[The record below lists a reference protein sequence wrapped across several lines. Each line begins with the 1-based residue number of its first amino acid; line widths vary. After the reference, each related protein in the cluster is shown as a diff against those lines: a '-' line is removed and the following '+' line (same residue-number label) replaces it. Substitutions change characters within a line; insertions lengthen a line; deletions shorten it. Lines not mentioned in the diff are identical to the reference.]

1 MKASFV
7 ALLLAQECHIHFL
20 RHVTSRSRTKAVQLA
35 VAPVCQLGLVVGL
48 DGAPTGSSGAG
59 HGNSLARNGDSP
71 PARRQHRRVA
81 NSSTR
86 VASSGA
92 RVASS
97 EHPALDHHT
106 PGLTSRPWAFI
117 ALDAM
122 NEAFIALHAPN
133 VSRSSPA
140 AGALESRTP
149 TASEVMRTSTHWS
162 LP

>member
-71 PARRQHRRVA
+71 PAPIV
-81 NSSTR
+81 
-86 VASSGA
+86 A
-92 RVASS
+92 RVQGILPTARVCR
-97 EHPALDHHT
+97 A
-106 PGLTSRPWAFI
+106 I
-117 ALDAM
+117 
-122 NEAFIALHAPN
+122 
-133 VSRSSPA
+133 SRSSRA
-140 AGALESRTP
+140 VITSVRTGASRP
-149 TASEVMRTSTHWS
+149 VM
-162 LP
+162 